1 MSNKTKIA
9 LTIIIILIIIL
20 GIYAATRGIKK
31 ENVIENKENIF
42 DMDSY
47 LDEIDNSAKEEQ
59 SDENNEIKNEQ
70 IRNEINTDKTD
81 EKNENDSKN
90 QIIGKEEQ
98 ESKNEENK
106 IVVDRE
112 EKAKQLAKEEWG
124 IDVDSY
130 NYNIIQKIDN
140 DNYQVEVRS
149 KTTTTQ
155 IVIYNVNVVTEEVT
169 EQ

>member
-31 ENVIENKENIF
+31 ENVIENKENVF

-130 NYNIIQKIDN
+130 NYNIIQKIDD

>member
-31 ENVIENKENIF
+31 ENVIENKENVF